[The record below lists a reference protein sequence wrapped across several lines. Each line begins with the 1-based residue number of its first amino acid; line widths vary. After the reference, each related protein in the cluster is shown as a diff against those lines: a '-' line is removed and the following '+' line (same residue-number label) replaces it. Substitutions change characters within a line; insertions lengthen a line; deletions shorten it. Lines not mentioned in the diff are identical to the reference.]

1 MPAPTPDQTI
11 LFTVI
16 PRAVRVGR
24 GPLPVSVFVS
34 PRLHGADHLDAF
46 QDWLHWTKRIVDHGL
61 ELRLACG
68 AQTATIAVDRSPLQP
83 RLWAA
88 LFKPTT
94 LLRSHV
100 FDDYSGRAIVSYSV
114 RGALGTLKS
123 IYQRAAVELALP

>member
-1 MPAPTPDQTI
+1 MPAPPPDQTI

-34 PRLHGADHLDAF
+34 PRLHGAD
-46 QDWLHWTKRIVDHGL
+46 
-61 ELRLACG
+61 
-68 AQTATIAVDRSPLQP
+68 RSPLQP

-94 LLRSHV
+94 LVRSHV

-123 IYQRAAVELALP
+123 IYQRAAVELALPDR